1 MARLRTVQVDRYGVG
16 RDEVEQALLG
26 CRAGLFANALPANAP
41 SFGANTDV
49 HSFPVGWT
57 AQEPWVHHRSRVP
70 LRCLLCARALEQ
82 RQWTNH
88 ACLVVEV
95 LS

>member
-26 CRAGLFANALPANAP
+26 CRAGLFANALPSNRGV
-41 SFGANTDV
+41 FGANTDA
-49 HSFPVGWT
+49 HGFPIGWT
-57 AQEPWVHHRSRVP
+57 VQEPWPHHRAVVP
-70 LRCLLCARALEQ
+70 LQCLLCGHALEQ

-88 ACLVVEV
+88 ECPVVKV
-95 LS
+95 LP